1 MKIPVIGTAIVNGV
15 HWLQRLLDS
24 VDYPVENFVIFNNN
38 GKGEITEELDKIVQF
53 LTDNPQMNL
62 ELGAHTDAMA
72 STAYNL
78 KLSQRRAESAVNYII
93 RRGITKD
100 RIKPKGYGE
109 SQLINECSDGV
120 ECPEEMHQQNRR
132 TEFKIIKIST
142 E

>member
-1 MKIPVIGTAIVNGV
+1 
-15 HWLQRLLDS
+15 
-24 VDYPVENFVIFNNN
+24 
-38 GKGEITEELDKIVQF
+38 
-53 LTDNPQMNL
+53 
-62 ELGAHTDAMA
+62 
-72 STAYNL
+72 L

-93 RRGITKD
+93 RRGIAKD

-109 SQLINECSDGV
+109 GQLINECSDGV